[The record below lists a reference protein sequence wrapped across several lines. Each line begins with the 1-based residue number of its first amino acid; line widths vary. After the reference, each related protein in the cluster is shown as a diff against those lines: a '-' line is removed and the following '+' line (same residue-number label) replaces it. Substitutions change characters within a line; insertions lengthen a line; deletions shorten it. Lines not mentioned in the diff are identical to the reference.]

1 MALPRA
7 KIGRPRKVKTII
19 RGQAIV
25 RYNERY
31 WLGSIVRYNERYRLE
46 AIVRYN
52 WPKKT
57 FSRDCTIQSAEKNFF
72 TWLYDT
78 IGWKKLFHAIVR
90 YNRPKKTFS
99 RDCTIQSAEKNF
111 FMRLYDTIDHRH
123 MQRGQNGRFEDWKKR
138 VVSPWFSTRDKAK
151 SSNKTHY
158 GTSEIGHPPRAN
170 LHQSE

>member
-31 WLGSIVRYNERYRLE
+31 RLE
-46 AIVRYN
+46 
-52 WPKKT
+52 
-57 FSRDCTIQSAEKNFF
+57 
-72 TWLYDT
+72 
-78 IGWKKLFHAIVR
+78 AIVR

-111 FMRLYDTIDHRH
+111 FMRLYDTIDHRN
-123 MQRGQNGRFEDWKKR
+123 MQ
-138 VVSPWFSTRDKAK
+138 
-151 SSNKTHY
+151 
-158 GTSEIGHPPRAN
+158 
-170 LHQSE
+170 